1 MQFSFIIKSLI
12 ISFFAFVLIFAIS
25 FISSQKVLV
34 DSNNYGVKDSIKESI
49 NIAEYRKSGNIVF
62 DENALIENTIKNY
75 LLNNNINVD
84 DITFEIAVDETNN
97 IVTIKICTE
106 KEMLNADSKAN
117 YTFSYQVIE
126 R

>member
-34 DSNNYGVKDSIKESI
+34 DSNNYGVKDSVKESI

-97 IVTIKICTE
+97 IVTIKIYTE

>member
-12 ISFFAFVLIFAIS
+12 ISFFTFILIFAIS

-34 DSNNYGVKDSIKESI
+34 DSNNYGVRDSIKESI

-97 IVTIKICTE
+97 IVTIKIYTE

>member
-12 ISFFAFVLIFAIS
+12 ISFFAFILIFAIS

-34 DSNNYGVKDSIKESI
+34 DSNNYGVRDSVKESI

-62 DENALIENTIKNY
+62 DENALIKSTIKNY

-97 IVTIKICTE
+97 IVTIKIYTE

>member
-12 ISFFAFVLIFAIS
+12 ISFFAFILIFAIS

-49 NIAEYRKSGNIVF
+49 NIAEYRKSGNIIF

-84 DITFEIAVDETNN
+84 DITFEIAIDETNN
-97 IVTIKICTE
+97 IVTIKIYTE

>member
-84 DITFEIAVDETNN
+84 DITFEIAIDETNN
-97 IVTIKICTE
+97 IVTIKIYTE

>member
-12 ISFFAFVLIFAIS
+12 ISFFAFILIFAIS
-25 FISSQKVLV
+25 FISSLNVFV
-34 DSNNYGVKDSIKESI
+34 DSNNYGVKDSVKESI

-97 IVTIKICTE
+97 IVTIKIYTE

>member
-12 ISFFAFVLIFAIS
+12 ISFFTFILIFAIS

-34 DSNNYGVKDSIKESI
+34 DSNNYGVRDSIKESI

-97 IVTIKICTE
+97 IVTIMIYTE